1 MLTDFTSLLLALR
14 ISNADVAIVVF
25 YLAALTS
32 IGFWIGRRNR
42 NVSDYL
48 LGGRSLPWWA
58 VLGSIVATETST
70 ATFLSVP
77 GTAFVEGGNLQFL
90 QLALGFCIGRV
101 IVATHLIPLYFR
113 GRLFTAYEVLH
124 KRFGG
129 VTQKTASLIFLVTRN
144 MGDGLRLFLAGIV
157 VEKVSGIG
165 LPQSIMIV
173 GFCTI
178 AYTFVGGMKAVV
190 WSDCIQLVIYV
201 GGGIVALLLIIQRLP
216 GGWTEMMTYA
226 EAHNKFSCF
235 DSGIDASRPY
245 SLWINFTKANTFLAG
260 LIGASLLSMGTH
272 GTDQMMV
279 QRYLCTGSQ
288 RGAAKAVVLSGLV
301 VLIQFT
307 LFLALGIALAAFY
320 DRQLSRPVF
329 DRSDEVFATF
339 IVEQMPAGLVG
350 LMLAAVFSA
359 AMSTLSSS
367 LNSSAGAVVNDFLKN
382 FGTPATQLRLTRV
395 LTLVFGVVQI
405 SLAIAAIQLERSV
418 IDNALAI
425 AGFSSGILVGVF
437 ALGVLTRRVGQVSA
451 MLGMIEG
458 TLVLCMVKFWTPIA
472 WPWYA
477 PIGAAA
483 TFVFGL
489 IASTAFDRDQ
499 ATEIPG
505 TSV

>member
-1 MLTDFTSLLLALR
+1 MLLQIRPDLLALR
-14 ISNADVAIVVF
+14 ISPVDAAIVVV
-25 YLAALTS
+25 YLVILTG
-32 IGFWIGRRNR
+32 IGFWIGRGNR
-42 NVSDYL
+42 TVSDYL
-48 LGGRSLPWWA
+48 LGDRSLPWWA

-77 GTAFVEGGNLQFL
+77 GTAFAEGGNLQFL
-90 QLALGFCIGRV
+90 QLVLGFCLGRV
-101 IVATHLIPLYFR
+101 CVAAYLIPLYFE
-113 GRLFTAYEVLH
+113 GKLFTAYEVLH

-144 MGDGLRLFLAGIV
+144 LGDGLRLLLAGIV

-173 GFCTI
+173 GVCTI
-178 AYTFVGGMKAVV
+178 AYTFVGGMKAVI
-190 WSDCIQLVIYV
+190 WSDCIQFLIYV
-201 GGGIVALLLIIQRLP
+201 GGGLAALILIIRMLP
-216 GGWTEMMTYA
+216 GGWSELMSWA
-226 EAHNKFSCF
+226 AGHNKLAFF
-235 DSGIDASRPY
+235 DSGIDPSRTS
-245 SLWINFTKANTFLAG
+245 SLFINFTKANTLLAG
-260 LIGASLLSMGTH
+260 LIGGTLLSLGTH

-301 VLIQFT
+301 VFIQFA
-307 LFLALGIALAAFY
+307 LFLILGFALAAFY
-320 DRQLSRPVF
+320 AGQPQSPVF

-339 IVEQMPAGLVG
+339 IVQEMPVGLVG

-367 LNSSAGAVVNDFLKN
+367 LNSSAGAVVNDFLKH
-382 FGTPATQLRLTRV
+382 FGTPRTQLRLSRM
-395 LTLVFGVVQI
+395 LTLAFGAIQI
-405 SLAIAAIQLERSV
+405 SLAIFAIQLERSV

-437 ALGVLTRRVGQVSA
+437 ALGVLSKRVGQISA
-451 MLGMIEG
+451 MIGMLEG
-458 TLVLCMVKFWTPIA
+458 TMILCMVKFWTPIA

-483 TFVFGL
+483 TIGFAMISSL
-489 IASTAFDRDQ
+489 AFDSGQHKTDSRRR
-499 ATEIPG
+499 I
-505 TSV
+505 